1 MSNVLGDSL
10 EACLDSDEGHEGEVS
25 INASETN
32 YLSSQNDN
40 THSSE
45 SEQIFSGK
53 FVISTVKLKEPSEFK
68 YSTQISSKSNGSN
81 SSSALQS
88 YTFLC
93 NEFITRDLLYLLKDL
108 VMEAKAEVYKVNA
121 QTDIALKSKI
131 SFETS
136 QLKENSVDD
145 LDSNLSITAIE
156 LPERTSCLLKY
167 VNEAL
172 WRYEVVKSG
181 IFQGTFG
188 VSPLHNKKTYLFRNH
203 SASSSDGT
211 DVESK
216 KRKKKKKQKRN
227 YSSLKKESFAESSI
241 IQCMLSSPEAL
252 LRYSLWSRNLLQ
264 AQQVIKLFHLEDSSE
279 AKEVVLIEELQRI
292 SKKLAENEKMKR
304 KLLRRPSE
312 YVTDG
317 NSLLSSIQAIEEAAA
332 TGLQS
337 SEIHLIIHKELSSL
351 QVSELVDIT
360 NGVKH
365 PELLL
370 GSQNISS
377 IFLADL
383 GCTSSVSLDLSS
395 ILLEMACKTWAVPQ
409 EKPKALDAKVL
420 SKKKMPLIRGVFRT
434 ISMMNTFLTEFASFI
449 EKEDIPKDLKPL
461 FLPFSNSPNRFSFV
475 LSNFIGSLDCQQF
488 KREISNWKETSCLLK
503 DFIDLMKEEEV
514 KERTGTAQKDINR
527 ENKLHIMYKKLSKV
541 LRELRDWSSEVIRP
555 QQVRYDNYLSKLL
568 IHLHQVTSAV
578 LDCKK
583 QNSDSDSTIY
593 SSDFSI
599 LKESPVELLKKIIL
613 QSGVTPEKIEKF
625 AIRMKVDLVHV
636 LAQACLP
643 HVPLLDRSASSDKL
657 MQSHCLVNEDGFP
670 TLILNKNK
678 REWPCPR
685 HPDVVA
691 KELLRDLISVMQ
703 DTTMANDSCGIFTV
717 EDFYSLAQHSELS
730 TWVEECSELVYVDLD
745 LLNSR
750 EEKLAFFVNVTNI
763 AWLHAILLEV
773 ISWLSQDKE
782 NPFSSDYSGL
792 SHSVFLSKSHF
803 QLISPNT
810 LERLTMQKVL
820 GYSIGQLGPISLFD
834 LRYQMLHAQLPIPKH
849 LQEPP
854 FYHLLGDHK
863 PQWEK
868 YIPPIEPRTVF
879 VVIEGLLYSPKLQ
892 AMYSDS
898 VNDQL
903 EEAMKDYLDFA
914 INIDLE
920 KEKISL
926 PKLLEWYA
934 ADFSI
939 DDENDLDQA
948 PYEGLLNLLSTS
960 VRSDLANSFKDLFSG
975 DYVHNFSENIDTS
988 GKKQLPFQLE
998 FKPPLISYGIMLGYS
1013 NSEFLPVSYNA
1024 EKTTPILEMQPFVLT
1039 YLKEKCP
1046 ILNDLYEIFRNRNTS
1061 DISLGN
1067 LCVETSAE
1075 QLFATEEAY
1084 VKVPVTHLLIYFKT
1098 CLFLQMLNIRGSHQ
1112 H

>member
-1 MSNVLGDSL
+1 
-10 EACLDSDEGHEGEVS
+10 
-25 INASETN
+25 
-32 YLSSQNDN
+32 
-40 THSSE
+40 
-45 SEQIFSGK
+45 
-53 FVISTVKLKEPSEFK
+53 
-68 YSTQISSKSNGSN
+68 
-81 SSSALQS
+81 
-88 YTFLC
+88 
-93 NEFITRDLLYLLKDL
+93 
-108 VMEAKAEVYKVNA
+108 
-121 QTDIALKSKI
+121 
-131 SFETS
+131 
-136 QLKENSVDD
+136 
-145 LDSNLSITAIE
+145 
-156 LPERTSCLLKY
+156 
-167 VNEAL
+167 
-172 WRYEVVKSG
+172 
-181 IFQGTFG
+181 
-188 VSPLHNKKTYLFRNH
+188 
-203 SASSSDGT
+203 
-211 DVESK
+211 
-216 KRKKKKKQKRN
+216 
-227 YSSLKKESFAESSI
+227 
-241 IQCMLSSPEAL
+241 
-252 LRYSLWSRNLLQ
+252 
-264 AQQVIKLFHLEDSSE
+264 
-279 AKEVVLIEELQRI
+279 
-292 SKKLAENEKMKR
+292 MKR

-360 NGVKH
+360 NGRW
-365 PELLL
+365 L
-370 GSQNISS
+370 
-377 IFLADL
+377 
-383 GCTSSVSLDLSS
+383 
-395 ILLEMACKTWAVPQ
+395 CKTWAVPQ

-434 ISMMNTFLTEFASFI
+434 I
-449 EKEDIPKDLKPL
+449 
-461 FLPFSNSPNRFSFV
+461 
-475 LSNFIGSLDCQQF
+475 
-488 KREISNWKETSCLLK
+488 RESCGIAK
-503 DFIDLMKEEEV
+503 
-514 KERTGTAQKDINR
+514 
-527 ENKLHIMYKKLSKV
+527 
-541 LRELRDWSSEVIRP
+541 
-555 QQVRYDNYLSKLL
+555 
-568 IHLHQVTSAV
+568 
-578 LDCKK
+578 
-583 QNSDSDSTIY
+583 
-593 SSDFSI
+593 
-599 LKESPVELLKKIIL
+599 KKIIL

-657 MQSHCLVNEDGFP
+657 MQSHCLVNDDGFP
-670 TLILNKNK
+670 TLMLNKNK

-730 TWVEECSELVYVDLD
+730 TWMEECSELVYVDLD

-868 YIPPIEPRTVF
+868 YIPPIEPRILF
-879 VVIEGLLYSPKLQ
+879 VLIEGLLYSPKLQ

-948 PYEGLLNLLSTS
+948 PSTKGFLICYPLL
-960 VRSDLANSFKDLFSG
+960 
-975 DYVHNFSENIDTS
+975 ENIDTS

-1024 EKTTPILEMQPFVLT
+1024 EKITPILEMQPFVLT

-1061 DISLGN
+1061 DISLEN
-1067 LCVETSAE
+1067 LCIETSAE

-1084 VKVPVTHLLIYFKT
+1084 VKVPVTHLLIYYKNMLVPTDDEYSWFSSALSSLPSKAFLSQQIETCISMNEWQRSLLFVDMYLEHFDKDGTYILLRKLILAHLASMDRSKSSMDPSNYAMCIRDPVHRANTVLQNANKWEDNSAVQALKFCLSDSRLTDYLDIRKSLKT
-1098 CLFLQMLNIRGSHQ
+1098 KLKEIFDASEIFCDTDAKDCVYVFNNWQEVADCSVWDQSRILDFIKSSEKYELAVEWSELHIINTEQKMLALSMSIIWYLTQDPPQEQAVFEILNSLDDPSDCITLCDMVLSDLSNVEAKLCLVQYLVNNNISPEKHHHYFNMSLGLKMLCALRSPHREYYSDLIAHPYLLLEQMLMNVELKDAELALKAIYEDLKCQTDIIPVLTLSSVNQLVEDYASKALEVHFLDALLDVSSSSTLVLSTEETLMCDEAFYIAFTCAYKR
-1112 H
+1112 